1 MIAAYTDALPI
12 AAGLMLTLFFLVLAA
27 TITLS
32 LITLGCWSLLTAAN
46 KLLRRHR
53 KA

>member
-12 AAGLMLTLFFLVLAA
+12 AAGLMLTLFFLTLAA
-27 TITLS
+27 VITLS
-32 LITLGCWSLLTAAN
+32 LITLGCWSLLTAAK
-46 KLLRRHR
+46 KLLRHR